1 MTSTITS
8 KGQLT
13 IPKDIRD
20 QLHLEPGDKVE
31 FVLDEK
37 GWVRMIPLT
46 VSVTELKGMVPKPDK
61 IISIEEM
68 KLAIENGN
76 K

>member
-20 QLHLEPGDKVE
+20 KLHLETGDKVE

-68 KLAIENGN
+68 KSAIENGN
-76 K
+76 T